1 MASAK
6 QEGEVTVATF
16 SGTPPRAIL
25 EEFTSTYG
33 ITVNVIGE
41 SAGTLLPK
49 IRSERAAGQYLED
62 VSLNSTNTTI
72 SGYKTIDALDPLPP
86 ALILPDV
93 LDDKTWISGFAD
105 GWADTGRDL
114 NYSTLRLGEPVIQ
127 VNRQVVPESEL
138 SRISQLWDPV
148 WKGRIVMGDT
158 RVPSTSTPMLA
169 SWILAFGEDKVR
181 EFVQIQQPV
190 VMNQPR
196 QQAEAVIRG
205 QYPIAFGIGVPDMTF
220 LASQGLD
227 TSFVKPLA
235 PDDPG
240 GAIATD
246 GTGSVAL
253 FKGAPHPNAAK
264 VLINWLLSKEGQIA
278 VSKNTGYN
286 SRRTDVPPVNPTTVF
301 DPNKKY
307 PRIQTEETYPLFLR
321 TMELSKE
328 ILK

>member
-1 MASAK
+1 MAAAK
-6 QEGEVTVATF
+6 EEGEVTVATF

-25 EEFTSTYG
+25 EEFTAKYG
-33 ITVNVIGE
+33 IPVNVIGE

-49 IRSERAAGQYLED
+49 VKSERAAGQFLED
-62 VSLNSTNTTI
+62 VSFNSTNTTI
-72 SGYKTIDALDPLPP
+72 SGFKTIGALDPLPP
-86 ALILPDV
+86 VLMLPEV
-93 LDDKTWISGFAD
+93 LDDASWVGGFAD
-105 GWADTGRDL
+105 GWADTGREL

-127 VNRQVVPESEL
+127 VNRQVISESEL
-138 SRISQLWDPV
+138 GHISQLWDPV
-148 WKGRIVMGDT
+148 WKGRIAMGDT

-169 SWILAFGEDKVR
+169 AWILAFGEDKVR
-181 EFVQIQQPV
+181 EFVETQQPV

-196 QQAEAVIRG
+196 QQAEALIRG
-205 QYPIAFGIGVPDMTF
+205 QYPIVFGVGVPDMTF

-227 TSFVKPLA
+227 TSHVKPLA
-235 PDDPG
+235 PDEPG
-240 GAIATD
+240 GAVATD

-264 VLINWLLSKEGQIA
+264 VLINWLLTKEGQLA

-286 SRRTDVPPVNPTTVF
+286 SRRADVPPVNPAGVY
-301 DPNKKY
+301 DPSKKY

-321 TMELSKE
+321 TMEFSKE